1 MEAQY
6 DKPLQCVVVTSERW
20 SGYTTVDTE
29 DGWEGSSWSGGRLGI
44 DWYHQSHILVTRE
57 GHLVSCVDTSQAKV
71 GIIVLTYSQ

>member
-6 DKPLQCVVVTSERW
+6 DKPLKCVVVTSERW

-44 DWYHQSHILVTRE
+44 DWYHQSHILVTRTRAILCQQIP
-57 GHLVSCVDTSQAKV
+57 HRLR
-71 GIIVLTYSQ
+71 